1 MEISCI
7 DEREEKAEDNRQD
20 LVASGWFVN
29 PSTSEKKSTSDLLAD
44 YVFSGDV
51 SF

>member
-7 DEREEKAEDNRQD
+7 DEREEKAEDTRQD

-29 PSTSEKKSTSDLLAD
+29 PSTSEKKSQQVISSQIMSLE
-44 YVFSGDV
+44 GM
-51 SF
+51 